1 MFFSLQSFKR
11 PSLILVISLV
21 VVLAIWTISA
31 VAQGSGKNPL
41 VMEGLRMT
49 DELNEEGQRM
59 IVIEFT
65 FSKNVVNMVVSENN
79 SKCFKVINKEGG
91 NEVPLEVE
99 MADDQIEREKRNN
112 INLIIKNG
120 IEPLKTYQIIVSPE
134 LESKS
139 GEKLGE
145 ELVLEFMTLG
155 KVE

>member
-1 MFFSLQSFKR
+1 MFFSSQSIKK
-11 PSLILVISLV
+11 SNLILAVILV
-21 VVLAIWTISA
+21 AVLATWTVSG

-41 VMEGLRMT
+41 ILEGFLMT
-49 DELNEEGQRM
+49 DELNEEGQRTV
-59 IVIEFT
+59 VIEFT

-79 SKCFKVINKEGG
+79 SKCFKFIDKEDG
-91 NEVPLEVE
+91 NEVTLEVE

-112 INLIIKNG
+112 INLIIKNNV
-120 IEPLKTYQIIVSPE
+120 ESLKTYQVIVSPG

-155 KVE
+155 IVE